1 MNKARR
7 GGMSARFA
15 KQRAR
20 AALAELEDPI
30 ADPSPVS
37 PSLATSASV
46 LLTTL
51 TALILSPLR
60 RPLSPGRRLMTR
72 TSCRPTTG

>member
-37 PSLATSASV
+37 IRASV
-46 LLTTL
+46 
-51 TALILSPLR
+51 SRNLR
-60 RPLSPGRRLMTR
+60 VGLAHYFNSIDTVPA
-72 TSCRPTTG
+72 